1 MSDQADDDVGFR
13 KPPREHRFKKGVS
26 GNPRGRPKRTRNIDT
41 LIDRELDQP
50 ITLKEAGQELRLRKR
65 EAIVKRLVNN
75 ALKGDTRS
83 IEYLVKY
90 SRENGAGDPFVV
102 TEDDAAAF
110 QAAVER
116 YSVLGVPGDG
126 DLDEAAS

>member
-1 MSDQADDDVGFR
+1 MSDTDDEGVGFG

-50 ITLKEAGQELRLRKR
+50 ILLKEAGQEVRLRKR

-102 TEDDAAAF
+102 TDEDAAAF

-116 YSVLGVPGDG
+116 HSGWGGGQEGDG
-126 DLDEAAS
+126 DESTS